1 MQSVNHRKLLWTFE
15 EGGGAAP
22 VREGRVW
29 EEKEVEWE
37 RERERG
43 ENLQQLP
50 ASAVRLT
57 VANLSKK
64 GG

>member
-29 EEKEVEWE
+29 EEKGVEWE
-37 RERERG
+37 RERGE